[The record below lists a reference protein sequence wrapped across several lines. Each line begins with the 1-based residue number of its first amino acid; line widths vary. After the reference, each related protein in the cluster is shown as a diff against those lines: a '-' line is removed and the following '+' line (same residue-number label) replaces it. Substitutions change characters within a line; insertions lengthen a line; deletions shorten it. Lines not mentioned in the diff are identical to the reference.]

1 MDKRCKKQRIM
12 DKETWIF
19 ILVAFLY
26 VLQAVVGGMIA
37 RKRGKSFWFWFGVC
51 FMMIFPIG
59 FVAMLLYTRDDDIF
73 I

>member
-1 MDKRCKKQRIM
+1 M
-12 DKETWIF
+12 DKETWIY

-37 RKRGKSFWFWFGVC
+37 KKRGKSFWFWVGVC

-59 FVAMLLYTRDDDIF
+59 FIAMLLYTRDDDIF

>member
-59 FVAMLLYTRDDDIF
+59 FIAMLLYTRDDDIF

>member
-1 MDKRCKKQRIM
+1 M

-37 RKRGKSFWFWFGVC
+37 RRRGKSFWIWFAVC
-51 FMMIFPIG
+51 FIMFFPIG
-59 FVAMLLYTRDDDIF
+59 FIAMLLYTRDDNSMTP
-73 I
+73 

>member
-26 VLQAVVGGMIA
+26 VLQAVIGGMIA

-59 FVAMLLYTRDDDIF
+59 FIAMLLYTRDDDIF